1 MAPPNMAL
9 KDPSGNCT
17 DDPQRCAELLNKF
30 FQDQFCPGH
39 GITDLPKLSTDT
51 DDLEISVEGVKKLI
65 ASLANGKSPGPDG
78 IRKPDLLI
86 DIEAVASCLAIIFRA
101 SLKTGKLP
109 TQWKMANVTA
119 VHKGGELDLPNN
131 YRPISLTSIPCKMLE
146 HIVLHHLNQELDK
159 VLHNRQHGFRQ
170 TMSCETQLCAT
181 YNDLAKS
188 AEATKSTHAVTLDFK
203 KAFDKVPHDLLMEKV
218 RNISNLHPILI
229 NWIQDFLTNRKQRV
243 IRKGASSGE
252 RQVTS
257 GVPQGSVLGPTL
269 FLIYINDLPTA
280 VSCQVSLYAD
290 DTLLYQEVTSEND
303 VRTFQSN
310 IDAVHK
316 WSKRWHM
323 PFNETKCQAMSF
335 GGDDLK
341 PPYRLG
347 DVLLTWVSE
356 TKYLGVTIQ
365 SDLKFDKHIAEKT
378 QKARKILGAIKHTL
392 FDAPKDARLLAYT
405 SLCRPIL
412 EYADTVWDPTNK
424 QTMHSI
430 EMIQNNAVRYIERLK
445 GRESVSE
452 ARDRLQLK
460 SLADRRKDHR
470 LSLLFKIL
478 EHEDRHSALS
488 SSYDEL
494 IGDRAGMTMTTRAAS
509 GNQPTS
515 IFASSQAYH
524 NSFLPRTIRDL
535 RLSTHRTNE

>member
-1 MAPPNMAL
+1 M
-9 KDPSGNCT
+9 
-17 DDPQRCAELLNKF
+17 
-30 FQDQFCPGH
+30 
-39 GITDLPKLSTDT
+39 
-51 DDLEISVEGVKKLI
+51 
-65 ASLANGKSPGPDG
+65 
-78 IRKPDLLI
+78 
-86 DIEAVASCLAIIFRA
+86 
-101 SLKTGKLP
+101 
-109 TQWKMANVTA
+109 
-119 VHKGGELDLPNN
+119 
-131 YRPISLTSIPCKMLE
+131 
-146 HIVLHHLNQELDK
+146 
-159 VLHNRQHGFRQ
+159 
-170 TMSCETQLCAT
+170 
-181 YNDLAKS
+181 
-188 AEATKSTHAVTLDFK
+188 
-203 KAFDKVPHDLLMEKV
+203 
-218 RNISNLHPILI
+218 
-229 NWIQDFLTNRKQRV
+229 
-243 IRKGASSGE
+243 
-252 RQVTS
+252 
-257 GVPQGSVLGPTL
+257 
-269 FLIYINDLPTA
+269 
-280 VSCQVSLYAD
+280 
-290 DTLLYQEVTSEND
+290 
-303 VRTFQSN
+303 
-310 IDAVHK
+310 
-316 WSKRWHM
+316 
-323 PFNETKCQAMSF
+323 
-335 GGDDLK
+335 
-341 PPYRLG
+341 
-347 DVLLTWVSE
+347 
-356 TKYLGVTIQ
+356 
-365 SDLKFDKHIAEKT
+365 
-378 QKARKILGAIKHTL
+378 